1 VALQCWRSAGTVRAA
16 AVVLPVAA
24 PLALPELAV
33 VLLAD
38 DPVEAEA
45 AALEEPVAVDD
56 VEAGELVAA
65 VDVAEVGDAE
75 DAEDA
80 TEVVAADEVVAAEE
94 VRAADDGDVVAAD
107 DAAEETLVAEPA
119 LLLEAALPL
128 LPQPES
134 AKMRTSDVKYRRRRS
149 TGLLLCDPRSA
160 EQHGGKKHAK
170 RGARSVGAAW
180 HRLCAVPRRGGGA
193 ARRRAP
199 GEYPSRRYTWC
210 GRSRKE
216 GSPPCRLR
224 TSFRPVCAAHTW
236 PTSSSCR

>member
-1 VALQCWRSAGTVRAA
+1 VRAA

-80 TEVVAADEVVAAEE
+80 TEVVAADEVVAAE
-94 VRAADDGDVVAAD
+94 VVGAADDGDVVAAD

-180 HRLCAVPRRGGGA
+180 HRLCAVPRRG
-193 ARRRAP
+193 RPAP
-199 GEYPSRRYTWC
+199 GCVSGPSPSRLDTRC

-224 TSFRPVCAAHTW
+224 TSFRPGCAAHTW